1 MVYKIQKN
9 NYKNNVLK
17 IFLKILKW
25 IIKNQMNTLINR
37 CQIHIIDE
45 FNILHKKMHFE
56 KNHQAKTIRYN
67 LFYNNSIKSIIIY
80 WSLCSIYV
88 QAKFNPPKSNENNL

>member
-1 MVYKIQKN
+1 LVYKIQKN

-67 LFYNNSIKSIIIY
+67 LFYNNSIK
-80 WSLCSIYV
+80 
-88 QAKFNPPKSNENNL
+88 AKFNPPKSNENNL